1 MDTIHL
7 SDLFLWGCFFF
18 CLVIWWHLSFN
29 SIICRC
35 NLLWWDK
42 YTDWHWFCGFRDVT
56 EVLFALLFVF
66 FSLPGEERLFEGK
79 VSLASKKI
87 PTKMSFPWCHLYNW
101 PWPKRGQINKLISLP
116 PLSLW
121 LLLFLFWQS
130 SVPFIPIRQPWWNFR
145 AECLSAWKIPLD
157 ENQWANYFT

>member
-79 VSLASKKI
+79 VSLASEKRKPYKLFLNRKVCFGGQQGGPRLLNKDLGSSPFPPKCLSPDVTCI
-87 PTKMSFPWCHLYNW
+87 TDRGQRVGKLTSSFP
-101 PWPKRGQINKLISLP
+101 
-116 PLSLW
+116 
-121 LLLFLFWQS
+121 FLH
-130 SVPFIPIRQPWWNFR
+130 
-145 AECLSAWKIPLD
+145 
-157 ENQWANYFT
+157 